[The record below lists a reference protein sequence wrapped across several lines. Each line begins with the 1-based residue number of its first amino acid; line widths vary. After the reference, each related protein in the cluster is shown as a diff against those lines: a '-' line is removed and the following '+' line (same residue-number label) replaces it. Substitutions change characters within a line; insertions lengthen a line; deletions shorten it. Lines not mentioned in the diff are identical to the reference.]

1 VGGLQESWFFKQ
13 SLNQPEAIARDALE
27 QGFFSIVFRIGGE
40 LSSFILQSWKN
51 SLTADQY

>member
-27 QGFFSIVFRIGGE
+27 QGSFSIVFRIGGE

-51 SLTADQY
+51 LLTADQY